1 MTLSTIDWAI
11 VLGFFAI
18 TLAVGL
24 WVSRQAGKDSSE
36 YFLSGRDL
44 SWWLLGFS
52 MVATTFSTDTPNLVT
67 DLVRTRGVAGNWS
80 WWAFLL
86 TGMLTVFLYAA
97 LWRRSEILT
106 DVEFYE
112 IRYSGASAAF
122 LRGFRAIYL
131 GVFFNIVIMAT
142 VTLAAIKI
150 GGVMLGLSPAASVTA
165 AMVVTVVFST
175 LGGFRGVIITDF
187 LLFIVAMVGAV
198 AAAVVALQHP
208 QVNGLHGLLTHPN
221 VVGKLAMI
229 PPLDWSTPE
238 SRDFLFGF
246 LIVPLAVQWWSVWYP
261 GAEPGGGGYLVQRM
275 LAARN
280 EKEAVAA
287 TLFFNF
293 AHYALRPWPWIIV
306 ALASLVVF
314 PDLASI
320 QRAFPHLPADKI
332 GNDLGYSAMLTF
344 LPPGVMGLMLASLLA
359 AYMSTIAT
367 HLNWGSSYVV
377 NDVYKRFVNPAASE
391 KTLVN
396 VGRLSTVVMMVFAAL
411 LSLQLTNAVQ
421 AFQIMLQIG
430 AGTGLLFIL
439 RWFWWRINPWS
450 ELAAM
455 VVSFVVSLV
464 LQLGSFAAAWPEYQ
478 RIVVGV
484 AITTVAWI
492 GVTLLTAPS
501 DELVLREF
509 VRRTN
514 PGGPGWQA
522 VVDRAARDG
531 APIRPAHDATNIPRG
546 LLCTFLGTVAVYAG
560 LFGTG
565 MLLYGQLASGAITLL
580 VGILATVALLRVW
593 QGMGVASA
601 PVDTTDA

>member
-1 MTLSTIDWAI
+1 MTLSTLDWTI

-24 WVSRQAGKDSSE
+24 WVARRAGKDSNE

-44 SWWLLGFS
+44 PWWLLGFS

-67 DLVRTRGVAGNWS
+67 DLVRSRGVAGNWS

-86 TGMLTVFLYAA
+86 TGMLTVFLYAR

-106 DVEFYE
+106 DNEFYE
-112 IRYSGASAAF
+112 MRYSGASAAF
-122 LRGFRAIYL
+122 LRGFRAVYL
-131 GVFFNIVIMAT
+131 GVLFNIVIMAS

-150 GGVMLGLSPAASVTA
+150 GGVMLGLSPAQSVAA

-187 LLFIVAMVGAV
+187 LLFIVAMIGAF
-198 AAAVVALQHP
+198 AAAYVALRHP
-208 QVNGLHGLLTHPN
+208 QVQGLHGLLTHPN
-221 VVGKLAMI
+221 VAGRLAFI

-238 SRDFLFGF
+238 SRDFLLGF

-261 GAEPGGGGYLVQRM
+261 GSEPGGGGYLVQRM

-293 AHYALRPWPWIIV
+293 AHYAIRPWPWIIV

-377 NDVYKRFVNPAASE
+377 NDVYKRFLNPAASE
-391 KTLVN
+391 RTLVT
-396 VGRLSTVVMMVFAAL
+396 VGRVSTVVMMVLAAL

-455 VVSFVVSLV
+455 IVSFVVSLV
-464 LQLGSFAAAWPEYQ
+464 LQFGAFAAAWPEYQ

-492 GVTLLTAPS
+492 GVTLLTPPS
-501 DELVLREF
+501 DERVLREF

-514 PGGPGWQA
+514 PGGPGWRA

-531 APIRPAHDATNIPRG
+531 APIEPLHDATNIPRG
-546 LLCTFLGTVAVYAG
+546 LLCTFLGTLAIYAG
-560 LFGTG
+560 LLGSG
-565 MLLYGQLASGAITLL
+565 LLLYGQAGPAALVLGVGLLAAAGLW
-580 VGILATVALLRVW
+580 RVW
-593 QGMGVASA
+593 RGMTA
-601 PVDTTDA
+601 DAAA